1 MTLNLCNAFKEI
13 ENFMPDSLSSESK
26 DANRNLYKVYC
37 PTDRTGKQE
46 CQTDGQRIEAMF
58 KYLLQAL
65 FVNNE
70 EDLESENQNNEYS
83 EYALLWLSNKI
94 KKFKYQNNM
103 HVLDFYFTFIKN
115 DNWYNNFRNKINE
128 KNKIMKIEI
137 GQMYNLYELFTI
149 LCNAITNYNDD
160 PSNCS
165 ECSKFANKWN
175 ERSKG
180 LVNKKTKVFE
190 DEQYCDMLRILK
202 NAYENFRKG
211 TNNQNGL
218 PELEEIEGM
227 KNCKELCKGATRS
240 RKIIRVPIQEVE
252 KHPKIN
258 GDESDKQSSEEKT
271 KESNPV
277 ETPGPAA
284 ILSNTGDTSQ
294 NDAIEIGTDESR
306 ENLDTILSKKYGL
319 IGIGGVALL
328 IPIIS
333 TVLYKYWFARWRNK
347 SERKKNVKKVT
358 NLAVGTNPPKE
369 L

>member
-1 MTLNLCNAFKEI
+1 MTLNLCNALKDI
-13 ENFMPDSLSSESK
+13 EEFLPDSLSSESK
-26 DANRNLYKVYC
+26 DVNRNLYKTYC
-37 PTDRTGKQE
+37 PIDQRGKQE
-46 CQTDGQRIEAMF
+46 CRTDGERIDAMF
-58 KYLLQAL
+58 KFLLQTL

-115 DNWYNNFRNKINE
+115 DNWYNDFRNKINE

-165 ECSKFANKWN
+165 ECSNFINKWK

-180 LVNKKTKVFE
+180 LVDKKTKVFE

-218 PELEEIEGM
+218 PELEEIEEM
-227 KNCKELCKGATRS
+227 KDCKELCKKATRS
-240 RKIIRVPIQEVE
+240 RKIISVPIRDAE
-252 KHPKIN
+252 KPPKVN
-258 GDESDKQSSEEKT
+258 DTESDKQSIEEKT

-277 ETPGPAA
+277 GTTGPVA
-284 ILSNTGDTSQ
+284 ILSNTGDGTHHT
-294 NDAIEIGTDESR
+294 IEIGTDESR

-333 TVLYKYWFARWRNK
+333 TVLYKYWFARWGKK
-347 SERKKNVKKVT
+347 SERKKNVKKVI

>member
-37 PTDRTGKQE
+37 PTDRTGKPE

-58 KYLLQAL
+58 KYLLQTL

-115 DNWYNNFRNKINE
+115 DNWYNDFRNKINE

-149 LCNAITNYNDD
+149 LCNAITKYNDN
-160 PSNCS
+160 PSNCPD
-165 ECSKFANKWN
+165 CSNFINKWN

-202 NAYENFRKG
+202 NAYENFREG

-218 PELEEIEGM
+218 PELEEIEEM
-227 KNCKELCKGATRS
+227 KDCKELCKEATRS
-240 RKIIRVPIQEVE
+240 RKIISVQIQDAENP
-252 KHPKIN
+252 PKVN
-258 GDESDKQSSEEKT
+258 DTESDKHSSEEKT
-271 KESNPV
+271 KESIPV
-277 ETPGPAA
+277 GTTGPVA
-284 ILSNTGDTSQ
+284 ILSNTSGTPQ
-294 NDAIEIGTDESR
+294 NDVIEIRADEAR

-319 IGIGGVALL
+319 IGIGGIALL

-333 TVLYKYWFARWRNK
+333 TVLYKYWFARLRKK
-347 SERKKNVKKVT
+347 SERKKNVKKVI
-358 NLAVGTNPPKE
+358 NLVVETNPPKE